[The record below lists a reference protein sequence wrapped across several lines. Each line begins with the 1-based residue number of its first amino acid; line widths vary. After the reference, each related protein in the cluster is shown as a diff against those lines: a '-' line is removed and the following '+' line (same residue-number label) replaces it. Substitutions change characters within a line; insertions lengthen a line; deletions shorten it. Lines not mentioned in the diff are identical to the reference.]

1 MFDTEFNG
9 YNREEVDKYINNLK
23 AELMEQKFN
32 LLESEK
38 KCLDVQKQKEEVEV
52 KEKNI
57 LKAIQVF
64 ENARK
69 FQEEGSK
76 SIYALK
82 IEQITL
88 VYNKFED
95 FLSNIFILHPELKSD
110 REISKQ
116 IDELNNILQKAKG
129 ETVTDILTSPVN
141 SNNDS
146 IRALLSKMQDYRKA
160 GDSPKEVR
168 IARINV
174 KKQVEEP
181 NSDEFDLKEAV
192 NPKIGL
198 DEIMKA
204 FDFFNNSDEN

>member
-110 REISKQ
+110 IEISKQ
-116 IDELNNILQKAKG
+116 IDELNNILQKAKS

-160 GDSPKEVR
+160 SDSPKEVR

>member
-160 GDSPKEVR
+160 SDSPKEVR

>member
-64 ENARK
+64 ENDRK

-160 GDSPKEVR
+160 SDSPKEVR

>member
-1 MFDTEFNG
+1 MKID
-9 YNREEVDKYINNLK
+9 NLSIF
-23 AELMEQKFN
+23 LFF
-32 LLESEK
+32 
-38 KCLDVQKQKEEVEV
+38 
-52 KEKNI
+52 
-57 LKAIQVF
+57 F

-160 GDSPKEVR
+160 SDSPKEVR